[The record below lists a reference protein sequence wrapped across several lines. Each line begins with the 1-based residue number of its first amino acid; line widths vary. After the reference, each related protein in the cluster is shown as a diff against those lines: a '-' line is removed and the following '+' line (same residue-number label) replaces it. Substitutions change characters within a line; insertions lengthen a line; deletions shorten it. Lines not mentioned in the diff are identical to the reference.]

1 MRAVNSLHPTTTLIV
16 KKKILCILQLAPPV
30 HGASM
35 ANGYLI
41 KSPLINNH
49 FELAIINLQFASS
62 VQELKKFTIRKF
74 FKSLGYA
81 VTILQKMFQFRP
93 DLVHFTLST
102 MGFAFYRDAFYV
114 FIIKCFRPAIVYH
127 LHTKGIKKNAEGNF
141 FKKLIYRFVFK
152 NTESICLSENLTK
165 DIEQVSAS
173 TPYIVPYGIPV
184 NRLTENGRA
193 EKTGSI
199 PQILYLG
206 NYIESKGIL
215 VLIDALSL
223 LKERGQLFN
232 ARLVGAPADV
242 TMQML
247 EDKIREKNLTGSVQA
262 TGPLYNEMKLE
273 EYRNADLF
281 VFPTFYE
288 NEAFPLVLLEALQY
302 GLPIIS
308 TFEGGIPEMIINN
321 ETGLLVE
328 SQNAEM
334 LANKISALL
343 SDPVLRK
350 EMGHKGYQRFQNNYT
365 LAHFENNM
373 LKTFNNILKIS

>member
-1 MRAVNSLHPTTTLIV
+1 MMAVNSLHPTTTLIV

-49 FELAIINLQFASS
+49 FELEIVNLQFASS

-127 LHTKGIKKNAEGNF
+127 LHTKGIKKNIRGHF

-206 NYIESKGIL
+206 NYIESKGVL

-223 LKERGQLFN
+223 LKERGQVFN
-232 ARLVGAPADV
+232 ARLVGAPADL

-247 EDKIREKNLTGSVQA
+247 ADKIREKNLSGSVQA

-308 TFEGGIPEMIINN
+308 TFEGGIPEMITNN

-328 SQNAEM
+328 SRNAEM

-343 SDPVLRK
+343 SDPALRK